1 MSKKKINE
9 GNCCICGKSGKLSFE
24 HIPPRAAFNDKPIYV
39 QSYDQLLEENSRHFG
54 KKSKNNKGFGG
65 YTLCQNCNNNTGSWY
80 GKDFTNFAQ
89 QGMSI
94 IKDFKT
100 PFFVTGLYDIKPLNV
115 VKQILSMFM
124 SADKSGHLSSQKEL
138 VDFIL
143 IKELTEIPKK
153 YKIFLY
159 SNFSLTRRLIGHSIV
174 YLGNQG
180 IHKWSEINFK
190 PFGYFFTEESE
201 PADKSMCD
209 ISYFGNYKYDEQV
222 KIKIITPYLKVSDS
236 NIGMYY

>member
-1 MSKKKINE
+1 MPTPILNLLF
-9 GNCCICGKSGKLSFE
+9 NLKL
-24 HIPPRAAFNDKPIYV
+24 K
-39 QSYDQLLEENSRHFG
+39 L
-54 KKSKNNKGFGG
+54 K
-65 YTLCQNCNNNTGSWY
+65 NTG
-80 GKDFTNFAQ
+80 
-89 QGMSI
+89 
-94 IKDFKT
+94 
-100 PFFVTGLYDIKPLNV
+100 V
-115 VKQILSMFM
+115 
-124 SADKSGHLSSQKEL
+124 
-138 VDFIL
+138 FI
-143 IKELTEIPKK
+143 
-153 YKIFLY
+153 YWNAVFLY